1 MAEEGLL
8 GAKRASEQAGRYREA
23 MEKIRLRTDYTAKVL
38 ATIGTAAIT
47 GIGYTK
53 LADVFP
59 WAGWSWALLFLVAGV
74 AMMIAAVLR
83 LVLRFAAASESVV
96 TSSDCGDT
104 VNRNGIDD
112 PGEKDLIEKVYT
124 ETATQNGSV
133 SLPAYETQ
141 AHELE
146 EKADTAKPSAAP
158 ALRARADKIFN
169 EIQAAQDR
177 TAALLL
183 RRRARKAVFGWGM
196 VVCVAAFVI
205 GWYMT
210 AVAADF
216 LQSEHTDQVALAK
229 SCAEARAA
237 EKVVEADIPGI
248 CGTQSAKE
256 KEEEEAEEEK
266 TAATTRREGITALA
280 TAVETCQNTAE
291 KNEEESK
298 NPCLGLERALH
309 AALEDGKS

>member
-8 GAKRASEQAGRYREA
+8 GGKRAGEQAGRYREA
-23 MEKIRLRTDYTAKVL
+23 MEKIRQRTDYTAKAL
-38 ATIGTAAIT
+38 ATIGTAAVA

-59 WAGWSWALLFLVAGV
+59 WAGWSWALAFLAAGV
-74 AMMIAAVLR
+74 AMMIGAVLL
-83 LVLRFAAASESVV
+83 LVLRFAAASESVF
-96 TSSDCGDT
+96 TSSDPEKT
-104 VNRNGIDD
+104 INGNQIKDS
-112 PGEKDLIEKVYT
+112 GEKELIEKVYT
-124 ETATQNGSV
+124 ETAMRNGSV
-133 SLPAYETQ
+133 SLLAYEKL
-141 AHELE
+141 ARELE
-146 EKADTAKPSAAP
+146 EKADAGKASAAQ
-158 ALRARADKIFN
+158 ALRSRADKIFN

-177 TAALLL
+177 TGALLL
-183 RRRARKAVFGWGM
+183 RRRARKAVFGCGM
-196 VVCVAAFVI
+196 VVCVVAFVI

-248 CGTQSAKE
+248 CGAQSSKE
-256 KEEEEAEEEK
+256 KEEEEAAEKK
-266 TAATTRREGITALA
+266 TAATTRREGITGLA

-291 KNEEESK
+291 KNKEEDK
-298 NPCLGLERALH
+298 HPCGGLERALA
-309 AALEDGKS
+309 AALE